1 VARLAL
7 AERTTAQKVTV
18 TLAGAAVFAALAA
31 ILALAKAA
39 IPFPLIPYLQIDFSE
54 IPIYIAFFLFGP
66 LAALISSVVQWI
78 FLNVTGSD
86 APLGPAIKFF
96 AVLSTLGGLWL
107 GSAVYGRIKGKIA
120 NPSLAILMMFGSGIV
135 WRVAA
140 MTVVNYLVLL
150 YIGPIFFGVDY
161 IGFAKATLER
171 STGWQ
176 FGNEGEVLGYTLL
189 FTAVYNIVNL
199 LVAAIP
205 AGLIASPIASS
216 FKHITSFEAWLAR
229 NIH

>member
-1 VARLAL
+1 VARTTL

-39 IPFPLIPYLQIDFSE
+39 VPFPLIPYLQIDFSE

-66 LAALISSVVQWI
+66 LAALITSVVQWI

-86 APLGPAIKFF
+86 APLGPAIKFV
-96 AVLSTLGGLWL
+96 AVVSTLGGLWL
-107 GSAVYGRIKGKIA
+107 GSAVYGQIRGKMA
-120 NPSLAILMMFGSGIV
+120 HPSLAISMMFGSGIA

-140 MTVVNYLVLL
+140 MTVVNYAVLL

-161 IGFAKATLER
+161 LGFAKATLEK

-176 FGNEGEVLGYTLL
+176 FGSEGMVLAYTLL

-229 NIH
+229 NMR

>member
-1 VARLAL
+1 MARTTLK
-7 AERTTAQKVTV
+7 ERTIAQKMTV

-39 IPFPLIPYLQIDFSE
+39 VPFPLIPYLQIDFSE

-86 APLGPAIKFF
+86 APLGPAIKFV
-96 AVLSTLGGLWL
+96 AVVSTLGGLWL
-107 GSAVYGRIKGKIA
+107 GSAVYGRIKGKMGHQ
-120 NPSLAILMMFGSGIV
+120 SLAILMMFGSGIV

-140 MTVVNYLVLL
+140 MTVVNYAVLL

-161 IGFAKATLER
+161 LGFAKATLER

-176 FGNEGEVLGYTLL
+176 FGSEGMVLAYTLL

-229 NIH
+229 NMR

>member
-1 VARLAL
+1 MTRTNL

-39 IPFPLIPYLQIDFSE
+39 VPFPLIPYLQIDFSE

-66 LAALISSVVQWI
+66 FAAIISSVVQWI

-86 APLGPAIKFF
+86 APLGPAIKFA
-96 AVLSTLGGLWL
+96 AVVSTLGGLWL
-107 GSAVYGRIKGKIA
+107 GSAVYGRIKGNKA
-120 NPSLAILMMFGSGIV
+120 HPSLAILMMFGSGIV

-140 MTVVNYLVLL
+140 MTVVNYIVLI

-161 IGFAKATLER
+161 IGFAKATIER
-171 STGWQ
+171 STGWK
-176 FGNEGEVLGYTLL
+176 FGSEGMVLAYTLL

-229 NIH
+229 NMR

>member
-1 VARLAL
+1 MTRTNL

-39 IPFPLIPYLQIDFSE
+39 VPFPLIPYLQIDFSE

-66 LAALISSVVQWI
+66 LAALITSVVQWI

-86 APLGPAIKFF
+86 APLGPAIKFV
-96 AVLSTLGGLWL
+96 AVVSTLGGLWL
-107 GSAVYGRIKGKIA
+107 GSAIYGRIKGKMA
-120 NPSLAILMMFGSGIV
+120 HPSLAISMMFGSGIV

-140 MTVVNYLVLL
+140 MTVVNYVVLL

-161 IGFAKATLER
+161 LGFAKATLEK

-176 FGNEGEVLGYTLL
+176 FGSEGMVLGYTLL
-189 FTAVYNIVNL
+189 FTALYNIVNL

-229 NIH
+229 NMR

>member
-1 VARLAL
+1 VARTTL
-7 AERTTAQKVTV
+7 AEHTTTQKLTV

-39 IPFPLIPYLQIDFSE
+39 VPFPLIPYLQIDFSE

-66 LAALISSVVQWI
+66 LAALITSVVQWI

-86 APLGPAIKFF
+86 APLGPAIKFV
-96 AVLSTLGGLWL
+96 AVVSTLGGLWL
-107 GSAVYGRIKGKIA
+107 GSAVYGRIKGKMA
-120 NPSLAILMMFGSGIV
+120 HSSLAILMMFGSGIV

-140 MTVVNYLVLL
+140 MTVVNYVVLL

-161 IGFAKATLER
+161 LGFAKATLER

-176 FGNEGEVLGYTLL
+176 FGSQGMVLAYTLL

-229 NIH
+229 NMR